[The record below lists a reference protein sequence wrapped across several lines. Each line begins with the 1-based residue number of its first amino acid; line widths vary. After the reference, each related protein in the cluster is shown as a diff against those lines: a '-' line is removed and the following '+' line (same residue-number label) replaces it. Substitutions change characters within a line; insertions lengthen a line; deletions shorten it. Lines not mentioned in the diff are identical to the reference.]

1 MELLFTLSQQQDLAD
16 GASADVFFELSD
28 ISEFFGYLVE
38 MEFGGQ
44 RLGSYDKYHQ
54 GQLTNSISDQIK
66 IINES
71 KI

>member
-1 MELLFTLSQQQDLAD
+1 MELLFTLSQQQDLAA
-16 GASADVFFELSD
+16 GAPADVFFELSD
-28 ISEFFGYLVE
+28 ISDFFDYLVQ

-44 RLGSYDKYHQ
+44 RLGSYDQYHQ
-54 GQLTNSISDQIK
+54 GQLSNSISDQIK

>member
-1 MELLFTLSQQQDLAD
+1 MELLFTLSQQQDLAA
-16 GASADVFFELSD
+16 GAAADIFFEPSD
-28 ISEFFGYLVE
+28 LREFFEYLVQ
-38 MEFGGQ
+38 MEFGG

-54 GQLTNSISDQIK
+54 GQLSNSISDQTK